1 MSAPSRVL
9 TELFAQRLDTNDGK
23 EKIAEY
29 GGNYIRDRLRE
40 VSFAR
45 KIVPPE
51 PVTRADCQR
60 SVNHDTLV
68 KIVDIEP
75 KSRAMAITFRGQ
87 PRANFIRADRAEI
100 PFFTISSEKFEKVE
114 QELLAYEMP
123 ITKVIED
130 NSVKDIQEIE
140 DREFLIHIE
149 AAVQALQAEAN
160 GVSTAPALNA
170 TALQGGSPPVEFSVR
185 KGELARA
192 SSVDNSVALP
202 LQRPDVVNL
211 YKMLDG
217 NRLRAE
223 MTLITEVDWDDILQ
237 WTVEDFG
244 DRIQS
249 ETTVDGYKY
258 NTLLGRAYTRTIK
271 TDLLRPGNL
280 YTFTKPEFFG
290 KFYVL
295 NNTKFYIDKI
305 ANMIT
310 WQSWEDIALGIVN
323 IAAVR
328 KLETYSGD
336 ATINDSDSI
345 LSAVTPVEEEDMGA
359 VNNKVAQGLHYP
371 QVEQY

>member
-45 KIVPPE
+45 KIVPPQ